1 MDEATS
7 ALDSESE
14 HLVQKAID
22 ANLSDKTVVVIAHR
36 LSTIEKAD
44 KIVVIHE
51 GRVIETGTHQQ
62 LMQRNLEDCDEGVVC
77 YRQLVNRQL
86 NKA

>member
-1 MDEATS
+1 M
-7 ALDSESE
+7 DSESE

-22 ANLSDKTVVVIAHR
+22 ANLSDKTVIVIAHR

-51 GRVIETGTHQQ
+51 GRVVETGTHQQ
-62 LMQRNLEDCDEGVVC
+62 LMQRELPKSDNGQDEQEPNSVC
-77 YRQLVNRQL
+77 YVTEG
-86 NKA
+86 KWG

>member
-1 MDEATS
+1 MTRP
-7 ALDSESE
+7 
-14 HLVQKAID
+14 LVQKAID
-22 ANLSDKTVVVIAHR
+22 ANLSDKTVIVIAHR

-51 GRVIETGTHQQ
+51 GRVVETGTHQE
-62 LMQRNLEDCDEGVVC
+62 LMMQDLPEQVHEENTKKPVYH

-86 NKA
+86 NKE